1 MAAKV
6 LLVDDDFDIRS
17 GMAELLVCAGF
28 EVCAVPDG
36 CSAIEA
42 MDGGYEPDAILLDY
56 MMPKMD
62 GAACYGILR
71 ERWPQVPVL
80 MVSAAEPPKLDGLWG
95 TATKSAG
102 GMDQLVDKV
111 RRMTEVA
118 RRAPARPAGPADG
131 PVAAR
136 PLPTSRQR

>member
-1 MAAKV
+1 MAPKV
-6 LLVDDDFDIRS
+6 LVVDDDFDIRS
-17 GMAELLVCAGF
+17 GMAEVLVGAGF

-42 MDGGYEPDAILLDY
+42 MDGGYEPDAVLLDY

-71 ERWPQVPVL
+71 ERWPHVPVL
-80 MVSAAEPPKLDGLWG
+80 MVSAAGNIPKLDGLWG

-111 RRMTEVA
+111 RRMTAVA
-118 RRAPARPAGPADG
+118 RRAPGHPAGPPG
-131 PVAAR
+131 AAR
-136 PLPTSRQR
+136 QR